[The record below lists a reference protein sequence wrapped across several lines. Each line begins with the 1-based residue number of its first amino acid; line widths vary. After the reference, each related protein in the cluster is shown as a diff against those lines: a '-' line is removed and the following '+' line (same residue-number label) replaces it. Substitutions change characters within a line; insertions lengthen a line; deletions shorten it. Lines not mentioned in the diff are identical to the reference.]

1 MIFTTQGIPPIIV
14 HDFDELKTE
23 IRQNSS
29 SIENR
34 RPAYKR
40 ELDMNNI
47 QVNGE
52 VSNSFI
58 SNEDKNTIDEIFRE
72 MQSNKNLYLQFS
84 EDEKSKKM
92 VIKIINDDTQ
102 EVVRQ
107 IPPEIALKIARIIS
121 EQGQL
126 TNARI

>member
-1 MIFTTQGIPPIIV
+1 MIFTTQGIPPIVV
-14 HDFDELKTE
+14 HDFEELKTE

-29 SIENR
+29 
-34 RPAYKR
+34 
-40 ELDMNNI
+40 DNNLRTI
-47 QVNGE
+47 FKKDKDT
-52 VSNSFI
+52 SNNQINHDDNKNYFSY
-58 SNEDKNTIDEIFRE
+58 EDKNIIDEIFRE
-72 MQSNKNLYLQFS
+72 FKNNKKLYLQFS

-92 VIKIINDDTQ
+92 VIKIINDETQ

-107 IPPEIALKIARIIS
+107 IPPEIALKIARIIR

>member
-40 ELDMNNI
+40 ESDMNNI

>member
-23 IRQNSS
+23 IRQNSN

-40 ELDMNNI
+40 ESDMNNS

-92 VIKIINDDTQ
+92 VIKIINDETQ